1 MAKFRK
7 RPIIVEAVQWFANSM
22 CFHVGVWCDGEGP
35 DEGKPY
41 VITSHHQR
49 VYLADGDWII
59 PDGIDGTFYPCK
71 PDIFE
76 ATYEPV
82 AEAPRHDG

>member
-1 MAKFRK
+1 VVCELDVFPCRRLVRRG
-7 RPIIVEAVQWFANSM
+7 RP
-22 CFHVGVWCDGEGP
+22 C
-35 DEGKPY
+35 